1 MLITRAGD
9 CTGRLLIY
17 IRLNNGELRIHIE
30 LLMSKVVTWFCCDC
44 DYVILI
50 WSTIGSVLN
59 HQLAP
64 LQSARMWYVCTSGG
78 RTHQLLRKRGS
89 ESLVNIDANK
99 LITGFRIRLTGQT
112 DWLRDEGMK
121 QHHIGISHGWQPLV
135 RLSSNITWREQQL
148 DFTFYGNRQ
157 YFNGRKCDRN
167 VNLILMLA
175 FPPCFGRNTTH
186 SPPAAS
192 FRHRIQMR
200 DAMDGAGGVV
210 VQEK

>member
-1 MLITRAGD
+1 MESWEFILSFWCR
-9 CTGRLLIY
+9 RWLLD
-17 IRLNNGELRIHIE
+17 
-30 LLMSKVVTWFCCDC
+30 SAVTVTTWFSSE
-44 DYVILI
+44 VRLGQS
-50 WSTIGSVLN
+50 STTNWHLCNLSECGTC
-59 HQLAP
+59 AP
-64 LQSARMWYVCTSGG
+64 QGG

-157 YFNGRKCDRN
+157 YFNGRKCDKN